1 MCNIS
6 CNTCNISDQ
15 RNPLA
20 LLQALGSPSKNNIR
34 NRERRKQT
42 LTDAKGPRRR
52 VGWGHKVK
60 DKHPPSD
67 TLNCQ
72 PSASPLPPL
81 RQKGGE
87 GQQRCRSCK
96 PSTPRWREQVRADF
110 DLTFPL
116 CCGRCRPLQICDD
129 AYVKYNLQSI
139 YDASPRV
146 TLHHV
151 EHLLSADHRPR
162 KTQGKR

>member
-6 CNTCNISDQ
+6 CNTCNISDH

-42 LTDAKGPRRR
+42 LTGAKGPRRR

-60 DKHPPSD
+60 DKHSSSD

-81 RQKGGE
+81 RQEGGE
-87 GQQRCRSCK
+87 GRQRSAGPVNPQLLGDVNRRVQASIWH
-96 PSTPRWREQVRADF
+96 SRFVVVAA
-110 DLTFPL
+110 
-116 CCGRCRPLQICDD
+116 DD
-129 AYVKYNLQSI
+129 AYVKY
-139 YDASPRV
+139 ASATCTRATIRHPASRC
-146 TLHHV
+146 TMW
-151 EHLLSADHRPR
+151 S
-162 KTQGKR
+162 TC